1 MGQDLKR
8 ENAPALSTL
17 LLATFASVALIE
29 VGLDWMLN
37 NASRL
42 SEIGVAALGTVLA
55 GLLANIVP
63 AGLKHSIVFIGHRH
77 ALPGHRCN
85 RLCTKDARIDISLAA
100 ERWPRLFSEQT
111 PDSERNPI
119 WYREIYKPIKD
130 DPAVRQ
136 GHRAFL
142 LYRDA
147 FAAVTLLFF
156 AAVFFQLFSNWTP
169 VQELSIWSMLFLFAE
184 GVALLTA
191 ARIAGNRMTV
201 NAVAV
206 ALD

>member
-1 MGQDLKR
+1 MATDLKR
-8 ENAPALSTL
+8 ENAAALSTI

-29 VGLDWMLN
+29 VGLGWLLN
-37 NASRL
+37 NAGEL
-42 SEIGVAALGTVLA
+42 SEIGIVALGTVLA

-63 AGLKHSIVFIGHRH
+63 ARLKHAIVFAGHRY

-85 RLCTKDARIDISLAA
+85 RLCARDARIDLSLAT
-100 ERWPRLFSEQT
+100 ERWPRLFSEQM

-130 DPAVRQ
+130 DPVVRQ

-147 FAAVTLLFF
+147 AAGVTLLFL
-156 AAVFFQLFSNWTP
+156 AALIFQLCSNWIP
-169 VQELSIWSMLFLFAE
+169 AWGVSIWSLSFLFAE
-184 GVALLTA
+184 DLALLTA

-201 NAVAV
+201 NAVAL

>member
-1 MGQDLKR
+1 MGKDLKR
-8 ENAPALSTL
+8 ENAAALSTI

-29 VGLDWMLN
+29 VGLDWILN
-37 NASRL
+37 NVGQL

-55 GLLANIVP
+55 GLLANILP
-63 AGLKHSIVFIGHRH
+63 AGLKHAIVFVGYRH

-85 RLCTKDARIDISLAA
+85 RLCAKDARIDLSLAA
-100 ERWPRLFSEQT
+100 QRWPRLFSEQT

-136 GHRAFL
+136 SHRAFL

-147 FAAVTLLFF
+147 VAAVTLLFL

-169 VQELSIWSMLFLFAE
+169 VRDLSIWSILFLFAE
-184 GVALLTA
+184 DLALLTA
-191 ARIAGNRMTV
+191 ARAAGNRMTV
-201 NAVAV
+201 NAVAI